1 LGVNEK
7 GMCSRVHGFSFKS
20 LIFLYTPS
28 SKNRNF
34 DNERFILNFDNER
47 FILMKFL
54 PAQVIYFVRSR
65 TTKRNLRLLFKFLL
79 ALAIVVTMYSVLFHF
94 IMIFE
99 DRKFS
104 WITGFYWTL
113 TVMSTLGFGDITFV
127 SDLGKVFSMVVLMS
141 GIVFLLVMLPFTFI
155 QFFYAPWL
163 EAQSRAR
170 APRELPENTS
180 NHVILTSFDPI
191 TINLVKKLN
200 QYNYEYAII
209 ATDLQHALELY
220 DLDYKVVVGD
230 PGDPETYKRLRVQN
244 AALVV
249 ANNDDMMNTNI
260 SFTIREISN
269 KVPIVTNADADDS
282 IDILQLAG
290 STHVFQFMKMLGK
303 SLARRTLG
311 MSMGAN
317 VIGKFEQ
324 LLIAEAPAMRTP
336 LEGKTLIESNLREKT
351 GITVVGMW
359 ERGGF
364 QIPHPQTRINSST
377 VLLLAGSAEQLN
389 KYDEIFCVYRIY
401 HTANAPALILGGG
414 RVGRAAAE
422 VLEERQVAYQVVEK
436 NPKLIENN
444 ENYIHG
450 NAADIN
456 TLYRA
461 GIREAPSVIITT
473 HDDAMN
479 IYLTIYCRRLR
490 PDIQIISRA
499 NLDRNISKL
508 HVAGADL
515 VMSYASMGAN
525 TIINLLKPDEVLMF
539 QEGLNIFRAPVHSS
553 LVGKSLAENQIRKQ
567 TGCSVIAINTKG
579 KLNINPDP
587 TIPLREND
595 EMILIGTADA
605 EKRFIENYQS

>member
-1 LGVNEK
+1 
-7 GMCSRVHGFSFKS
+7 
-20 LIFLYTPS
+20 
-28 SKNRNF
+28 
-34 DNERFILNFDNER
+34 
-47 FILMKFL
+47 MKFL

-79 ALAIVVTMYSVLFHF
+79 ALAIVVTIYSVLFHF
-94 IMIFE
+94 IMVFE
-99 DRKFS
+99 DREFS

-113 TVMSTLGFGDITFV
+113 TVMSTLGFGDITFT
-127 SDLGKVFSMVVLMS
+127 SDLGKVFTLAVLIS

-180 NHVILTSFDPI
+180 GHVILTNFDPI

-260 SFTIREISN
+260 SFTIRGLSN

-311 MSMGAN
+311 VSMGAN

-359 ERGGF
+359 ERGRF
-364 QIPHPQTRINSST
+364 EIPHPQTRINSST

-389 KYDEIFCVYRIY
+389 KYDEIFSVYRIY
-401 HTANAPALILGGG
+401 HTANAPVLILGGG
-414 RVGRAAAE
+414 RVGRAAADA
-422 VLEERQVAYQVVEK
+422 LEERQVAYKVVDK
-436 NPKLIENN
+436 NLKLIENN

-450 NAADIN
+450 DSADIN

-473 HDDAMN
+473 HNDAMN
-479 IYLTIYCRRLR
+479 IYLTIYCRKLR

-508 HVAGADL
+508 HGAGADL

-539 QEGLNIFRAPVHSS
+539 EEGLNIFRAPVHSS

-595 EMILIGTADA
+595 EMILIGTADE
-605 EKRFIENYQS
+605 EKRFIENY

>member
-1 LGVNEK
+1 MV
-7 GMCSRVHGFSFKS
+7 
-20 LIFLYTPS
+20 
-28 SKNRNF
+28 
-34 DNERFILNFDNER
+34 
-47 FILMKFL
+47 
-54 PAQVIYFVRSR
+54 
-65 TTKRNLRLLFKFLL
+65 
-79 ALAIVVTMYSVLFHF
+79 
-94 IMIFE
+94 FE
-99 DRKFS
+99 DREFS

-180 NHVILTSFDPI
+180 GHVILTNFDPI
-191 TINLVKKLN
+191 TINLAKKLN

-260 SFTIREISN
+260 SFTIRGLSN

-290 STHVFQFMKMLGK
+290 STHVFQFTKMLGK

-311 MSMGAN
+311 VSMGAN

-359 ERGGF
+359 ERGRF
-364 QIPHPQTRINSST
+364 EIPHPQTRINSST

-389 KYDEIFCVYRIY
+389 KYDEIFSVYRIY
-401 HTANAPALILGGG
+401 HTANAPVLILGGG

-422 VLEERQVAYQVVEK
+422 ALEERQVAYKVVDK
-436 NPKLIENN
+436 NLKLIENN
-444 ENYIHG
+444 ENHIHG
-450 NAADIN
+450 DAADIN

-473 HDDAMN
+473 HNDAMN
-479 IYLTIYCRRLR
+479 IYLTIYCRKLR

-508 HVAGADL
+508 HGAGADL

-539 QEGLNIFRAPVHSS
+539 EEGLNIFRAPVHSS

-595 EMILIGTADA
+595 EMILIGTADE
-605 EKRFIENYQS
+605 EKRFIENY